1 MDKHAF
7 SIIRRR
13 GRRRR
18 TALIY
23 LIFVIIIKKCSTI
36 YSIVSWRVSVPILY
50 YMKKLVISVGSI
62 IEVQLF
68 LQQIEKCNVFFFL
81 DCVYYKT

>member
-1 MDKHAF
+1 M
-7 SIIRRR
+7 
-13 GRRRR
+13 
-18 TALIY
+18 IY
-23 LIFVIIIKKCSTI
+23 RIFVIIIKKCSTI

-68 LQQIEKCNVFFFL
+68 L
-81 DCVYYKT
+81 